1 MNLYE
6 INQEILNAI
15 NNLEVDENGEILSTS
30 KLDELQEMF
39 ETKCENIACYIKN
52 IKADIDALKAEEKKL
67 QERRRVLEHK
77 ADRLKDY
84 LSTAM
89 QNTGNTNITTARAAM
104 SFRKSNVIEVDNGFV
119 GWAMVKNKK
128 LLTFKT
134 PEPNKKEIKKLI
146 ESGEDVPYAAIVEHQ
161 NLQIK

>member
-67 QERRRVLEHK
+67 QDLQPRERQCRSENQTSLRSIT
-77 ADRLKDY
+77 A
-84 LSTAM
+84 LSGGQCSKI
-89 QNTGNTNITTARAAM
+89 QN
-104 SFRKSNVIEVDNGFV
+104 F
-119 GWAMVKNKK
+119 
-128 LLTFKT
+128 
-134 PEPNKKEIKKLI
+134 
-146 ESGEDVPYAAIVEHQ
+146 
-161 NLQIK
+161 